1 MVLVVTVIALLSVAW
16 SWVTYHQNN
25 PTSTDAILQPID
37 GGWTARARFSEK
49 QIAKLTPGTAAVITS
64 PQLPNQKMS
73 GRIARAVEDGWYEIE
88 LTTPPSDETPRVEMQ
103 GFVTV
108 DAATAPLTP

>member
-25 PTSTDAILQPID
+25 PTSTDAVLQPTD

-49 QIAKLTPGTAAVITS
+49 QIVKLTPGTAAVITS

-73 GRIARAVEDGWYEIE
+73 GRIAEVGADGWCQID
-88 LTTPPSDETPRVEMQ
+88 LTTPPSDNTPKSEMPC
-103 GFVTV
+103 FVTV
-108 DAATAPLTP
+108 DAATAPVTP